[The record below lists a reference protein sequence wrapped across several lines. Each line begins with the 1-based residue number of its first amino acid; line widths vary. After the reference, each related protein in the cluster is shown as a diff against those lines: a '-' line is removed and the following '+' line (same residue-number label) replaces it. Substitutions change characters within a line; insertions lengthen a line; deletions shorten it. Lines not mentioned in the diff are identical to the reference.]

1 MELENELQITRT
13 DRGIEP
19 TLGGTGIVKSGNKG
33 TSPDLSKCECD
44 LPTLAVAD
52 GQVGP
57 FEEQTLYCSVC
68 NRRFCTV
75 IWPPEQDEADVEKR
89 VMDELDAREDA

>member
-1 MELENELQITRT
+1 MGFENELQITRK

-19 TLGGTGIVKSGNKG
+19 TLGGTGIVKPGKG
-33 TSPDLSKCECD
+33 TAPDLSKCKCD

-57 FEEQTLYCSVC
+57 FEEQTLYCSEC
-68 NRRFCTV
+68 KRRFCTI
-75 IWPPEQDEADVEKR
+75 IWPPETDEES
-89 VMDELDAREDA
+89 